1 MLFGIYFVL
10 KDENPI
16 QFYPA
21 FGKKRCTLTFIQK
34 SLQVLALLAVAAVAG
49 CASNVSESR
58 VVVASASINGHP
70 ARMFLDTGASST
82 VLFDS
87 GAKRLGLKPGEIS
100 EPVPI
105 TIDGQTFTAPL
116 PIFKPQVQWYYRLAF
131 AKSEGSL
138 EGLVGW
144 PEIRDN
150 ILVFDADN
158 RVIRSVEQLPPET
171 AGWLKLKVI
180 PDSWLLLEVPLAHR
194 RTGIVEVDTGSPFA
208 FQMPPRQWKEWTT
221 MHPGVPVSSHWG
233 GVASFGVGRYR
244 TAWADEFRLGPMT
257 LTDVPVQD
265 MMNSEVAFLQG
276 KKPTADALWVIGLYG
291 LTRMDLIVDG
301 KNGWAYVHPRSGTGL
316 PYSGVKRP
324 GYTNSIPNARDGGG
338 NWSVADNVRL
348 SSESLYAG
356 SAEYK
361 WSKDDL
367 TGALADYTRVIE
379 INPRNGD
386 AWSARAYIKTSQGD
400 ALGSIFDCTRAL
412 EIDPNNYDAYF
423 RRGVARQIRGDY
435 SGAISDYDQVLRLKP
450 DDADYPRLYRQ
461 TLLIALGRATADSSR
476 NAASWKGRW
485 TKDISQFLAG
495 RINEKSFLAAARKS
509 DAEPASGQKCEAHYY
524 IGMMRL
530 VGGDKAGA
538 RDAFQK
544 SRIIQLK
551 DYDEYQ
557 FSGAELSRL
566 TTVAQQSSK

>member
-1 MLFGIYFVL
+1 MS
-10 KDENPI
+10 
-16 QFYPA
+16 FYQD
-21 FGKKRCTLTFIQK
+21 GKQINWLGQK
-34 SLQVLALLAVAAVAG
+34 ALYLLALFIIGIFAG

-58 VVVASASINGHP
+58 VVVSSASINGHP

-87 GAKRLGLKPGEIS
+87 GAKRLGVKPGEIS

-116 PIFKPQVQWYYRLAF
+116 PIFRPQVQWYYRLAF
-131 AKSEGSL
+131 SKPENSL

-150 ILVFDADN
+150 ILVFDADT
-158 RVIRSVEQLPPET
+158 RTVRRADELPPET

-180 PDSWLLLEVPLAHR
+180 PDSWLLLEVPLER
-194 RTGIVEVDTGSPFA
+194 GKTGIVEVDTGSPFA
-208 FQMPPRQWKEWTT
+208 LQMAPRQWKQWTT
-221 MHPGVPVSSHWG
+221 MHPGIPVASHWG
-233 GVASFGVGRYR
+233 GVASFGVGKYR
-244 TAWADEFRLGPMT
+244 TAWADEFKLGALT

-265 MMNSEVAFLQG
+265 MMASEVDFLQG
-276 KKPTADALWVIGLYG
+276 KKPEADAIWVIGLYG

-301 KNGWAYVHPRSGTGL
+301 KNGWAYVHPRSSPGL
-316 PYSGVKRP
+316 PYSGVSRP
-324 GYTNSIPNARDGGG
+324 GYTNAIPNARDGGG

-361 WSKDDL
+361 WAKDDL
-367 TGALADYTRVIE
+367 AGAIADYSRVIE
-379 INPRNGD
+379 INPRNGE
-386 AWSARAYIKTSQGD
+386 AWSSRAYIKTTQGD
-400 ALGSIFDCTRAL
+400 TLGSISDCTQAL
-412 EIDPNNYDAYF
+412 EIDPNNNDAYF
-423 RRGVARQIRGDY
+423 RRAIAREIRGDY
-435 SGAISDYDQVLRLKP
+435 SGAISDYEHVLALKH
-450 DDADYPRLYRQ
+450 DEADYPRIYRE
-461 TLLIALGRATADSSR
+461 TLLMALGRDREDYSKTASVWR
-476 NAASWKGRW
+476 ARW
-485 TKDISQFLAG
+485 TKTIAQFLAG
-495 RINEKSFLAAARKS
+495 RMTEKSFLAAARKS
-509 DAEPASGQKCEAHYY
+509 DLEPAIGQKCEAQYY

-530 VGGDKAGA
+530 ANGDKAGA

-544 SRIIQLK
+544 SRAIALK

-566 TTVAQQSSK
+566 TTVAQQVSK

>member
-1 MLFGIYFVL
+1 VFCFEGRKSSSAPSL
-10 KDENPI
+10 
-16 QFYPA
+16 A
-21 FGKKRCTLTFIQK
+21 LTCKCCILTAIQK
-34 SLQVLALLAVAAVAG
+34 KIRVLALLALALAAG

-58 VVVASASINGHP
+58 VVVAGASINGHP

-100 EPVPI
+100 DPVAI

-116 PIFKPQVQWYYRLAF
+116 PIFKPQIQWYYRLAF
-131 AKSEGSL
+131 AKSEHSL

-158 RVIRSVEQLPPET
+158 RTVRRVEQLPPET

-180 PDSWLLLEVPLAHR
+180 PDSWLLLEVPLGR
-194 RTGIVEVDTGSPFA
+194 GKTGIIEVDSGSPFA
-208 FQMPPRQWKEWTT
+208 FQMPSRQWKEWTI
-221 MHPGVPVSSHWG
+221 MHPGVPVTSHWG

-244 TAWADEFRLGPMT
+244 TAWADEFKLGPIT

-265 MMNSEVAFLQG
+265 MMASEVEFLQG
-276 KKPTADALWVIGLYG
+276 KKPEAAAVWVIGLYG

-301 KNGWAYVHPRSGTGL
+301 KNGWAYVHPRSEPGL
-316 PYSGVKRP
+316 QYSGVKRP
-324 GYTNSIPNARDGGG
+324 GYTNAVPNAQDGGG
-338 NWSVADNVRL
+338 NWSLADNVRL

-361 WSKDDL
+361 WSKEDL

-379 INPRNGD
+379 INPKNGD
-386 AWSARAYIKTSQGD
+386 AWSARAYIKTSLGD
-400 ALGSIFDCTRAL
+400 PLGSISDCTRAL

-423 RRGVARQIRGDY
+423 RRGIAREIRGNY
-435 SGAISDYDQVLRLKP
+435 SGAISDYENVLAIKP
-450 DDADYPRLYRQ
+450 DEADYPRLYRQ
-461 TLLIALGRATADSSR
+461 TLLMALGRAVIDSTKTSTV
-476 NAASWKGRW
+476 WEGHW
-485 TKDISQFLAG
+485 TKTISQFLAG

-509 DAEPASGQKCEAHYY
+509 DVEPAVGQKCEAQYY

-538 RDAFQK
+538 REAFKK
-544 SRIIQLK
+544 SRMIPLK

-566 TTVAQQSSK
+566 MTVAQQSSN